1 MKRTPNTRAPRG
13 RKWAAASPKLARL
26 SLLALLLGA
35 RCAVAAAQ
43 PSTPELVLQTGHTF
57 PVNVAVFNPE
67 GTLVAS
73 AGMDNSVKLWD
84 VMTGRELRSLYGHAK
99 EVKLLAFRPD
109 GMRFASGG
117 DDSVKIW
124 EVESGKLLHEFKLAA
139 SLRGLDFSPDGKNL
153 ATAEGG
159 KIRLRDLETGGEP
172 RLLDA
177 ATPINDIAFSGDG
190 KWLAVGG
197 LGVVKVF
204 DAATGAEAR
213 AWAAHPRRR
222 VASLAFSQNGRW
234 LATGGGDRTARVW
247 EFETGREVGAF
258 VGPHREVTSVAFSPD
273 GKSLATASRS
283 NRVCIIWDVETGK
296 AWCRALLHRKAVK
309 SAAFHPNGRWLL
321 TASEDRVVTLWDAE
335 AAKLLRPYHGF
346 INESRSVEFSGDGR
360 WLVVGNSDGTV
371 RWWDLLQGKVSRTLQ
386 SGQKAVRD
394 VAFNEDSR
402 LLAAVGSDG
411 RARIYE
417 VSTGRELKVL
427 SGHTGPATCVAF
439 SRDGRRAATGSEDGT
454 VRVWDVETGR
464 AVKTFP
470 ARERLQVRS
479 ISFSGDGHWL
489 ASAAWRLHGGTALV
503 LWDLESG
510 EQTHAWSGTE
520 REGHFTAVAFSPDS
534 KILAAS
540 HGRRTRLIDPRS
552 RQDVGQ
558 LEDGD
563 FPTSLRFSR
572 DGRWLAAV
580 DAADRSVQVWDLEAG
595 RHRTFRGYAGMV
607 LDAALSP
614 KADLLASVGVDG
626 GMRLWD
632 TASGRQLLQLA
643 TVSGGRGWVAATG
656 NGLFDATADV
666 MQHGGWRVDATNGV
680 ASLDTFYNDF
690 YHPGLVLDVL
700 NGDLPAV
707 SLDIAATLQLPGLR
721 TMLRQRLAHVVTDG
735 TKTFVCFKDEPTMLN
750 ISLLSDGQPL
760 SVGGFDFVPSDPIC
774 RYRKEVLMPVA
785 QLDIINNALARGPAR
800 ARSSAGDAAEP
811 GVKTETSAATL
822 HVLTVAISQYPPRSA
837 AKPLPFSVTGA
848 RAVEEFFSEQKRNGA
863 APFAGVRVWP
873 HLHDA
878 AATRDAIQDRLAR
891 MAEEVAEGDVVF
903 LFFSG
908 HGTVP
913 AGQEMFYFIPADG
926 LGPDPEDRRS
936 TGLNTAM
943 LADALRNL
951 PARRV
956 VLVIDACQSGGAVE
970 SLAKVGEV
978 KSMIET
984 QRLRTREQSKSARA
998 EVGIHIIAAAA
1009 PLQYA
1014 LQPKSLGNGALVTAL
1029 LEALNGGSGEGTI
1042 SIADLIEH
1050 VKRRTP
1056 EISKEFTGANAPI
1069 VQTPLIV
1076 SSGVDF
1082 AIANRK
1088 P

>member
-1 MKRTPNTRAPRG
+1 MKRTPSTRATRG
-13 RKWAAASPKLARL
+13 REWPPISPQLACL
-26 SLLALLLGA
+26 SLLALLLA
-35 RCAVAAAQ
+35 TMCAAAQ
-43 PSTPELVLQTGHTF
+43 PATPELVLQTGHTY
-57 PVNVAVFNPE
+57 PVNVAIFNPA
-67 GTLVAS
+67 GTLIAS

-84 VMTGRELRSLYGHAK
+84 VMTGRELRSLQGHEK
-99 EVKLLAFRPD
+99 EAKLLAFRPD
-109 GMRFASGG
+109 GLRLASGA
-117 DDSVKIW
+117 DKSVKIW
-124 EVESGKLLHEFKLAA
+124 EVESGKLLHDFKFAA
-139 SLRGLDFSPDGKNL
+139 VLRGLDFSPDGKSL
-153 ATAEGG
+153 AVAEGQ
-159 KIRLRDLETGGEP
+159 KIRLWDLEAGGEP
-172 RLLDA
+172 RAFDA
-177 ATPINDIAFSGDG
+177 ATPVNDIAFSGDG

-204 DAATGAEAR
+204 DAATGAEGR

-222 VASLAFSQNGRW
+222 VASLAFSQDGRW

-296 AWCRALLHRKAVK
+296 AWRRALLHRKAVK

-360 WLVVGNSDGTV
+360 WLVIGNSDGTV

-394 VAFNEDSR
+394 VAFNEDGR

-411 RARIYE
+411 SARFYE

-427 SGHTGPATCVAF
+427 SGHTGPITCVEF
-439 SRDGRRAATGSEDGT
+439 SRDGRWAATGSEDGT
-454 VRVWDVETGR
+454 VRVWDVETWR
-464 AVKTFP
+464 PVRTFP
-470 ARERLQVRS
+470 ARETLQVRS
-479 ISFSGDGHWL
+479 ISFSPGGRWL
-489 ASAAWRLHGGTALV
+489 ASAAWGKFGGTALV

-510 EQTHAWSGTE
+510 EQAHAWSGAE
-520 REGHFTAVAFSPDS
+520 REGHFTAVAFSPDG

-540 HGRRTRLIDPRS
+540 HGRKTRLINPQS

-572 DGRWLAAV
+572 DGRRLAAV
-580 DAADRSVQVWDLEAG
+580 DVADRSVQVWDLEAG
-595 RHRTFRGYAGMV
+595 RHRTFKGHAGMV

-614 KADLLASVGVDG
+614 KANLLASVGVDG
-626 GMRLWD
+626 ATRLWD
-632 TASGRQLLQLA
+632 TASGRQLVQLA
-643 TVSGGRGWVAATG
+643 TVSGGRGWVTATDD
-656 NGLFDATADV
+656 GLFDGTADV
-666 MQHGGWRVDATNGV
+666 IEHAGWRVDATNGV
-680 ASLDTFYNDF
+680 APFDTFYNDF
-690 YHPGLVLDVL
+690 YHPGLFLDVL
-700 NGDLPAV
+700 DGNSPAA
-707 SLDIAATLQLPGLR
+707 SLDIAAALQLPGLR
-721 TMLRQRLAHVVTDG
+721 TMLRQRFAHVLTDG
-735 TKTFVCFKDEPTMLN
+735 GKTVVCFRDEPTTLN
-750 ISLLSDGQPL
+750 ISLLSDGKPH
-760 SVGGFDFVPSDPIC
+760 SFGGFDFVPDDPNC
-774 RYRKEVLMPVA
+774 RYRKEVPLSAV
-785 QLDIINNALARGPAR
+785 QLDIVNEAPATR
-800 ARSSAGDAAEP
+800 LVPERAEP
-811 GVKTETSAATL
+811 VVTTETARATL
-822 HVLTVAISQYPPRSA
+822 HVQTIAISRYPPSSA
-837 AKPLPFSVTGA
+837 TKPLPFSVMGA
-848 RAVEEFFSEQKRNGA
+848 RAIEDFFTAQQQSRTT
-863 APFAGVRVWP
+863 PFAGVRVWP
-873 HLHDA
+873 RLHDGD
-878 AATRDAIQDRLAR
+878 ATLKAIQNRLTR

-926 LGPDPEDRRS
+926 AGPDPEARRR

-943 LADALRNL
+943 LADALRDM
-951 PARRV
+951 PARRL
-956 VLVIDACQSGGAVE
+956 VLVIDACQSGGAVD
-970 SLAKVGEV
+970 SLAKIAEV
-978 KSMIET
+978 KILVET
-984 QRLRTREQSKSARA
+984 RGLRMRGRSQSAHA
-998 EVGIHIIAAAA
+998 EVGIHIIAAAT

-1014 LQPKSLGNGALVTAL
+1014 LQPKSLGNGALVAAL
-1029 LEALNGGSGEGTI
+1029 LEALDGGPGEGTV

-1056 EISKEFTGANAPI
+1056 EISKEFTGANAPL
-1069 VQTPLIV
+1069 VQTPLMV

-1082 AIANRK
+1082 AITNRK